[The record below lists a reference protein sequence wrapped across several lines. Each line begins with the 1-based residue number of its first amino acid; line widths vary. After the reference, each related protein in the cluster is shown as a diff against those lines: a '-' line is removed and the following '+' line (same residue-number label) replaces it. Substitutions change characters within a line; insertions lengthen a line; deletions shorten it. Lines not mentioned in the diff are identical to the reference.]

1 VVAVA
6 APRVLRIVKRDIL
19 AANKPSGK
27 KSKILLNRGDFM
39 AGNTGGT
46 NPIAVIDANP
56 MSLRQWIVVILM
68 VLLNALDGFDVLSSA
83 FAAPGITSEWGIP
96 RSELGFVLAAELVGM
111 GFGSLLLGGFADKA
125 GRKPAMLICLVIM
138 ALGMYLAHS
147 ATGTEV
153 VEVWK
158 WSLPAGI
165 WLLIAF
171 RFFTGLGIGGML
183 AATNAVVA
191 ETTSKASRSQAMAL
205 YVIGYPLGG
214 VIGGFAASEW
224 LMVDYDWRAV
234 FLFGAVVTAAMI
246 PLVALLV
253 PETPAFH
260 AAKRAPDALDKVN
273 RSLRVLAQPAIA
285 ALPEVR
291 ATGPK
296 PRITDI
302 LSKPELRKVTLLLAF
317 GYMLHT
323 LTFYYLLKF
332 GVQIVADSGFTGKGE
347 AQTTL
352 TWANVGGVFGGLL
365 FGFLL
370 KKWDIKGPTTAAL
383 LLGCAAVVYFGMGHD
398 TLAGWRFSAFLVMF
412 FLNAAIVGYY
422 AAFARGFPAY
432 ARGSG
437 TGFALGV
444 GRAGAA
450 GSPILAGFL
459 FTSLG
464 NSELLT
470 VSAIMTA
477 GSLLAIVLLWLVPL
491 RDADR
496 EMEKG

>member
-1 VVAVA
+1 MAV
-6 APRVLRIVKRDIL
+6 
-19 AANKPSGK
+19 S
-27 KSKILLNRGDFM
+27 
-39 AGNTGGT
+39 TGGT
-46 NPIAVIDANP
+46 NPIAVIDSNP
-56 MSLRQWIVVILM
+56 MSLRQWIVVVLM
-68 VLLNALDGFDVLSSA
+68 VFLNALDGFDVLSSA
-83 FAAPGITSEWGIP
+83 FAAPGITGEWGIP
-96 RSELGFVLAAELVGM
+96 RSELGVVLSAELIGM
-111 GFGSLLLGGFADKA
+111 GFGSLLLGSFADKA

-138 ALGMYLAHS
+138 AVGMYLAHQ
-147 ATGTEV
+147 ATTV
-153 VEVWK
+153 
-158 WSLPAGI
+158 SL
-165 WLLIAF
+165 LTAF

-191 ETTSKASRSQAMAL
+191 ESTSQASRSQAMAL

-214 VIGGFAASEW
+214 VIGGYAASEW
-224 LMVDYDWRAV
+224 LLVDYNWRAV

-260 AAKRAPDALDKVN
+260 AAKRAPDALQKIN

-285 ALPEVR
+285 ALPEIK

-296 PRITDI
+296 PRIIDI

-352 TWANVGGVFGGLL
+352 TWANVGGAIGGLL

-370 KKWDIKGPTTAAL
+370 KKWDIKGPTIAAL
-383 LLGCAAVVYFGMGHD
+383 LLGCGAVVYFGMGHD

-459 FTSLG
+459 FTWLG
-464 NSELLT
+464 NGELLT
-470 VSAIMTA
+470 VSAIMTF
-477 GSLLAIVLLWLVPL
+477 GSMLAIILMWLVPL

-496 EMEKG
+496 EMEKS